1 MWGLAAKLVG
11 DIFTSY
17 QDGKN
22 KKRELNDAK
31 HERRIEVIR
40 EGNVAE
46 ATWNEKAIDNSGW
59 KDEWLTLLLSAPLVL
74 VFFPYMVPHVTA
86 GFIALEGMPAWYQAG
101 VALMISSAFGYQKF
115 MNYKMMSAYTL
126 P

>member
-1 MWGLAAKLVG
+1 MWALAAKLIMGV
-11 DIFTSY
+11 FTTY
-17 QDGKN
+17 QDGKD
-22 KKRELNDAK
+22 KKRELEDAK
-31 HERRIEVIR
+31 HERRIQVVR

-46 ATWNEKAIDNSGW
+46 ATWNLKAIENSGW
-59 KDEWLTLLLSAPLVL
+59 KDEWLTILLSVPLVL
-74 VFFPYMVPHVTA
+74 SFFPPLVPHVTA
-86 GFIALEGMPAWYQAG
+86 GFIALEGMPLWYQAG